1 MGDKPFYV
9 VRVGFDISL
18 RVLYNDYVL
27 AKWSVRDGE
36 TWAYQQAEN
45 LCNVLNDVAERFA
58 EQRIRPLRSILNA
71 CHVALRMNSPSE
83 ERVSVVRGIIDDF
96 NKREME
102 NGK

>member
-18 RVLYNDYVL
+18 RVFCNDKVL

-36 TWAYQQAEN
+36 GWAYQQAEN
-45 LCNVLNDVAERFA
+45 LCKILNDVAERFA
-58 EQRIRPLRSILNA
+58 EQRARPLRSIINA
-71 CHVALRMNSPSE
+71 CHMAVCTNRTHE
-83 ERVSVVRGIIDDF
+83 ERVARVLGIICDF
-96 NKREME
+96 NKREIE